1 MRLAPNLASDPQ
13 DMDGGGNHRRGWPE
27 IILGLVTLPFVVG
40 LYIETLSFRKND
52 WEPLGMAF
60 WPQAILICIGVSAL
74 WFIFT
79 GLRKSSDAEPVKVS
93 AIAPWL
99 AVAAFLMLIYW
110 VGTYISGFLLIAG
123 LTWYLRPGPP
133 LRSAGVAVVNAVVSL
148 LLIHLIFIVILGM
161 RMPTG
166 QFGF

>member
-1 MRLAPNLASDPQ
+1 MASDQ
-13 DMDGGGNHRRGWPE
+13 QNAVGDLNDRRGWPE
-27 IILGLVTLPFVVG
+27 IILGLVTLPCVIG
-40 LYIETLSFRKND
+40 LYVETLSFRKMD

-60 WPQAILICIGVSAL
+60 WPRVILIGIGLSAV

-79 GLRKSSDAEPVKVS
+79 GLRRSSDAEPFKVS

-99 AVAAFLMLIYW
+99 AVAVFLTLIYW

-133 LRSAGVAVVNAVVSL
+133 LRSVGVAVANAVVSI
-148 LLIHLIFIVILGM
+148 LLIHLIFIVILGL